1 MSVKDAIIARL
12 IDGGSSQN
20 LRLFI
25 RGNAISCDISIMG
38 VIQLPNPPISI
49 GITIKKIITIAWDV
63 TMQL

>member
-1 MSVKDAIIARL
+1 LSVRDAIIARL
-12 IDGGSSQN
+12 MDGGSSQN

-25 RGNAISCDISIMG
+25 RGNAISCVISIMG